1 MTRRNFHIIKK
12 ITYNCNNSTNM
23 PYYVDLKKF
32 HEYSVSDKISPSHQ
46 NIDET
51 LITQNPEKSKLDGS
65 SQGPSGFY
73 AKYNRVENC
82 ERLKRRNHRLS
93 LSGVH

>member
-1 MTRRNFHIIKK
+1 
-12 ITYNCNNSTNM
+12 M